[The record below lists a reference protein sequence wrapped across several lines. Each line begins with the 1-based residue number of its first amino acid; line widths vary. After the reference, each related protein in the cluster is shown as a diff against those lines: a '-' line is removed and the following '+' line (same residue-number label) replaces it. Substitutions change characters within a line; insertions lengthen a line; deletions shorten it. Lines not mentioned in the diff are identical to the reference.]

1 MITINNLAMQYGA
14 RLLFTDVNLNLNSN
28 YRYGLVGSNGAGKST
43 FFKLIMKE
51 EEPSN
56 GEVVAVRNA
65 RIGCLKQDQFVYEN
79 TPIIDA
85 VIAGNKALWQAMQ
98 EKNKLLELEEL
109 DDESGYRLGDIEQII
124 IDNDGYIAYIFAAEL
139 LVGLGIKEEFHY
151 QPLSVLSGGYKL
163 RVLLAQSLFNNPDVL
178 LLDEPTNHLD
188 IISIYWLENYLKEKF
203 KGALLFISHDVMF
216 LNNVST
222 HILDIDYGEISQY
235 TGNYDKFVS
244 QKQQII
250 EHKMHEVNYLEK
262 KLAKMQEFVNK
273 FRAGTRSKQAS
284 SREKQMDRIELPDI
298 QKSSRVSPHFNF
310 KQKRPSGKH
319 VLKVGAIAKSYG
331 EQLIL
336 NKVNFSIDR
345 GEKVV
350 VIGANGIGKSTLL
363 KILLGKIKAGMG
375 DYEWGYESQIS
386 YFAQDHHELLNESVS
401 VVNWLSRQAE
411 NELTGTIRSILGQV
425 LFHQDE
431 VNKNILHLS
440 GGEGARLLLAK
451 IILEEGNVLVLDEP
465 TNHLDIESKET
476 LKQALVNYEGTL
488 ILVTHDRDFATD
500 IATRVIALTVK
511 GVVDFKGTYQEYLAR
526 HSNDYLNSN
535 WVVAN
540 KGIGVK

>member
-14 RLLFTDVNLNLNSN
+14 RLLFTDVDLNLNSN
-28 YRYGLVGSNGAGKST
+28 NRYGLVGANGAGKST

-51 EEPSN
+51 EEPSG
-56 GEVVAVRNA
+56 GEVTAVRNA
-65 RIGCLKQDQFVYEN
+65 RIGCLRQDQFVYEN
-79 TPIIDA
+79 TPIIEA
-85 VIAGNKALWQAMQ
+85 VIAGNPQLWLAMQ
-98 EKNKLLELEEL
+98 EKNKILAMEEI
-109 DDESGYRLGDIEQII
+109 DDANGYRLGDLEQII
-124 IDNDGYIAYIFAAEL
+124 IENDGYVADIFAAEL
-139 LVGLGIKEEFHY
+139 LIGLGIKEELHY

-203 KGALLFISHDVMF
+203 KGALIFISHDMMF

-222 HILDIDYGEISQY
+222 HILDIDYGEINQY
-235 TGNYDKFVS
+235 TGNYDKFVT

-273 FRAGTRSKQAS
+273 FRAGTRSKQAQ

-298 QKSSRVSPHFNF
+298 QKSSRVSPYFNF
-310 KQKRPSGKH
+310 KQKRTSGKQI
-319 VLKVGAIAKSYG
+319 LKVSSIAKSYG

-350 VIGANGIGKSTLL
+350 IIGANGIGKSTLL
-363 KILLGKIKAGMG
+363 KILLGKINADMG
-375 DYEWGYESQIS
+375 DFEWGYETQIS
-386 YFAQDHHELLNESVS
+386 YFAQDHHELLNESMS
-401 VVNWLSRQAE
+401 IISWLTSQAE
-411 NELTGTIRSILGQV
+411 TESNASIRSVLGQV
-425 LFHQDE
+425 LFRQDE
-431 VNKNILHLS
+431 VNKNILNLS

-451 IILEEGNVLVLDEP
+451 IILEQGNILVLDEP

-476 LKQALVNYEGTL
+476 LKQALIDYPGTL
-488 ILVTHDRDFATD
+488 LLVTHDRDFATS
-500 IATRVIALTVK
+500 IASRVLALTTK
-511 GVVDFKGTYQEYLAR
+511 GVVDFRGTYAEYLAR
-526 HSNDYLNSN
+526 HSNDYLNSE
-535 WVVAN
+535 WVINN
-540 KGIGVK
+540 K

>member
-28 YRYGLVGSNGAGKST
+28 NRYGLVGSNGAGKST
-43 FFKLIMKE
+43 FLKLIMKE

-124 IDNDGYIAYIFAAEL
+124 IDNDGYIADIFAAEL
-139 LVGLGIKEEFHY
+139 LVGLGIKEEFHS

-310 KQKRPSGKH
+310 KQKRASGKH

-363 KILLGKIKAGMG
+363 KILLGKIKADMG

-425 LFHQDE
+425 LFRQDE

-476 LKQALVNYEGTL
+476 LKQALVDYEGTL

>member
-14 RLLFTDVNLNLNSN
+14 RLLFTDVNLNLNSSN
-28 YRYGLVGSNGAGKST
+28 RYGLVGANGAGKST

-51 EEPSN
+51 EEPSG
-56 GEVVAVRNA
+56 GEVTAVRNA

-79 TPIIDA
+79 TPIINA
-85 VIAGNKALWQAMQ
+85 VIAGNKELWQAME
-98 EKNKLLELEEL
+98 EKNKLLELEEI
-109 DDESGYRLGDIEQII
+109 DDESGYRLGDLEQII
-124 IDNDGYIAYIFAAEL
+124 IDNDGYVADIFAAEL

-203 KGALLFISHDVMF
+203 KGALLFISHDMMF

-235 TGNYDKFVS
+235 TGNYDKFIS

-273 FRAGTRSKQAS
+273 FKAGTRSRQAQ

-319 VLKVGAIAKSYG
+319 VLKVAAIAKAYG
-331 EQLIL
+331 EQPIL
-336 NKVNFSIDR
+336 NKVNFNIDR

-363 KILLGKIKAGMG
+363 KILLDKIKADIGN
-375 DYEWGYESQIS
+375 YEWGYESQIS
-386 YFAQDHHELLNESVS
+386 YFAQDHHELLNENMSVID
-401 VVNWLSRQAE
+401 WLSRQAE

-425 LFHQDE
+425 LFRQDE

-451 IILEEGNVLVLDEP
+451 IILEQGNVLVLDEP

-500 IATRVIALTVK
+500 IANRIIALTAK
-511 GVVDFKGTYQEYLAR
+511 GVVDFRGTYQEYLSR

-535 WVVAN
+535 WVMAN
-540 KGIGVK
+540 S